1 MKHYKNG
8 ESKIAC
14 GKMQFNYPRNVRFKC
29 LRCALCCGDTKNRK
43 RLILLLKLEAGRISC
58 KTSKSL
64 ADFAEKVEGFEPYV
78 YCMKKTDDERCTF
91 LKNNSCSIY
100 EIRPLICRFYP
111 FQLKSTR
118 TGRYAFECTTE
129 CPGIGAGPKLEK
141 GFFERLFK
149 VLAELV
155 NSSHTVCL

>member
-1 MKHYKNG
+1 MKHYRSG
-8 ESKIAC
+8 ESKITC
-14 GKMQFNYPRNVRFKC
+14 GKEKQFNYPKNVRFKC
-29 LRCALCCGDTKNRK
+29 SRCALCCGDTKNNK
-43 RLILLLKLEAGRISC
+43 RTILLLKPEASRISR

-78 YCMKKTDDERCTF
+78 YCMKKTDDGKCVF
-91 LKNNSCSIY
+91 LRNDLCSIY

-111 FQLKSTR
+111 FQLKSTK

-129 CPGIGAGPKLEK
+129 CPGVGTGPELKK

-155 NSSHTVCL
+155 SD